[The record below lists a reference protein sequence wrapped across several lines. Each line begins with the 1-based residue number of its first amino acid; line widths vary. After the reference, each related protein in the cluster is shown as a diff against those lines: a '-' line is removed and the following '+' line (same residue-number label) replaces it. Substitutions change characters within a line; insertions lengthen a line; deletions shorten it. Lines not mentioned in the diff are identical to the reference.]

1 MIQLILLLPLI
12 PQIPWIHLTYR
23 WVGGW
28 GLGVGV
34 LGCWEGDTFGIHIY
48 GYQEEMNVGA
58 EIEKQSMFSTTLE
71 LPK

>member
-23 WVGGW
+23 WVGVGGW
-28 GLGVGV
+28 GAWLLGRGYF
-34 LGCWEGDTFGIHIY
+34 WNTYIY
-48 GYQEEMNVGA
+48 GYQEEMNAGA
-58 EIEKQSMFSTTLE
+58 EIEKQSMFSTALE